1 MDPLVKTKFL
11 SKHEQM
17 LARKRL
23 HEVEKRATVNAQYEI
38 NYFKSTII
46 INVETFSSFDQFSH
60 HHHVDFTSTISA
72 ILQSSCEFLKT
83 IV

>member
-1 MDPLVKTKFL
+1 MNFLIKIKFL
-11 SKHEQM
+11 FKHEQM
-17 LARKRL
+17 LTKKKF
-23 HEVEKRATVNAQYEI
+23 HEIEKRIIVNVQYEI

-46 INVETFSSFDQFSH
+46 INVETFSSFDQFFH
-60 HHHVDFTSTISA
+60 HHHVDFTSAIFA